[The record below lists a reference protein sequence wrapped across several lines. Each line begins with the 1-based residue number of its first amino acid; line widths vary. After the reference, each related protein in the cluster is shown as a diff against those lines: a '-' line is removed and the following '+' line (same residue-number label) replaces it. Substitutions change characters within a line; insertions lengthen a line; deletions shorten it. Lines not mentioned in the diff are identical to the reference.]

1 MKKGLYSSVLTI
13 LLGCSPQ
20 SCAQAVGDPGQSPVS
35 KSRGESNGSF
45 SARAIPIR
53 AYTDLT
59 LIPVMVTDSADRAVT
74 DLGREHFR
82 VFEDGVEQRIISFG
96 AEDSPVSVGFVFDS
110 SGSMGTKL
118 SMSRQAVAEFLRTAN
133 SKDDFFLLQFDTRP
147 EPAGEFTSAPQE
159 ILDQLSHVESKG
171 RTALLDAVSLGLQK
185 LRKAPNPRRALLV
198 VSDGGDNNSRYTQ
211 SDIKKMVQEADVQI
225 YVMRIHAQSHRWSK
239 DQLIGPGLLNELSRE
254 TGGRSF
260 AIEDLRDLPGVAT
273 KIGLQLRNQYL
284 LGYRPTQEAN
294 GGYRHVT
301 VKLQQTDSL
310 PHLRAYWRRGYTA
323 PVQWGVPP
331 DPR

>member
-1 MKKGLYSSVLTI
+1 MKKGLCSSVLTI
-13 LLGCSPQ
+13 LLGCSAHL
-20 SCAQAVGDPGQSPVS
+20 CAQAVGDPGESPVS
-35 KSRGESNGSF
+35 KSRGESNGAS

-53 AYTDLT
+53 IYTDLT
-59 LIPVMVTDSADRAVT
+59 LIPVLVTDSADRAVT
-74 DLGREHFR
+74 GLGREHFR
-82 VFEDGVEQRIISFG
+82 VFEDGVEQRIVSFG
-96 AEDSPVSVGFVFDS
+96 AEDSPVSVGLVFDS

-118 SMSRQAVAEFLRTAN
+118 NMSREGIAEFLKTTN

-147 EPAGEFTSAPQE
+147 QPAGEFTSAPQD
-159 ILDQLSHVESKG
+159 ILDQLSRVESRG

-185 LRKAPNPRRALLV
+185 LRKARNPRRALLV
-198 VSDGGDNNSRYTQ
+198 ISDGGDNNSRYTQ
-211 SDIKKMVQEADVQI
+211 SEIKKMVQEADVQI
-225 YVMRIHAQSHRWSK
+225 YVMRIHEQTNRWSK
-239 DQLIGPGLLNELSRE
+239 DQMIGPALLTELCKE

-273 KIGLQLRNQYL
+273 KIGLELRNQYL
-284 LGYRPTQEAN
+284 LGYRSTQDAN
-294 GGYRHVT
+294 GGYRRVT
-301 VKLQQTDSL
+301 VKLRQTDTS